1 MWQIVAVAQMR
12 IHLQRFLYRDR
23 PITGKKQ
30 KRYSIMEKILFMG
43 SILVKLALEG
53 PSVDPE
59 FLGRCGNIIV
69 AVV

>member
-1 MWQIVAVAQMR
+1 MANCRSSTNANSSAKISLSGPA
-12 IHLQRFLYRDR
+12 HYRKKTEE
-23 PITGKKQ
+23 IFYNGKN
-30 KRYSIMEKILFMG
+30 LFMG